1 MVASAE
7 IVKRTIP
14 ELRVVDLK
22 NELEK
27 RNLDKTGNKAVLV
40 ERLTKV
46 FTVKF
51 SHHVGI
57 VDAYSKSLH
66 TVCLVMHVVLEQC

>member
-1 MVASAE
+1 MVAGTE

-27 RNLDKTGNKAVLV
+27 RNLDKTGNKAILV

-46 FTVKF
+46 RIF
-51 SHHVGI
+51 S
-57 VDAYSKSLH
+57 L
-66 TVCLVMHVVLEQC
+66 QCFIY